1 MSIHVQ
7 RAYDTPVAADGV
19 RVLVDRLWPR
29 GVAKADAGIDV
40 WLKEIAPTTQLRQSW
55 HSTTG
60 WQDGAGYDAF
70 CEAYR
75 EELTGVNSTPEA
87 REALDTL
94 RKLVRESAQV
104 TLVTASKH
112 PEMSHVAVIL
122 EVLGET
128 A

>member
-1 MSIHVQ
+1 MTITVK
-7 RAYDTPVAADGV
+7 RAYDEPEMSDGV

-29 GVAKADAGIDV
+29 GVAKAEARIDV
-40 WLKEIAPTTQLRQSW
+40 WLKAIAPTHDLRKAW
-55 HSTTG
+55 HSTQG

-70 CEAYR
+70 RDAYR
-75 EELTGVNSTPEA
+75 DELTGKDVAAETSA
-87 REALDTL
+87 ALETL
-94 RKLVRESAQV
+94 TSLTHDSPMV
-104 TLVTASKH
+104 TLVTASQH